1 MTDRALILCPA
12 KEPLLMGFTIM
23 QTRVLHISVRF
34 EDSETRCVVVVSR
47 NGLRRFFEGALIRS
61 MALTTDRAGHR
72 GTL

>member
-1 MTDRALILCPA
+1 MTDRALILGPA

-47 NGLRRFFEGALIRS
+47 NGLPAFSKEP
-61 MALTTDRAGHR
+61 
-72 GTL
+72 